1 MIPAP
6 PGAGKKSIVLSIWEF
21 EGKGRGVV
29 AGRSYRRGEVID
41 ESPVLVIPA
50 DQWPLIEQTVLGD
63 HCFRW
68 GPNDEDAALVLG
80 LCQLC
85 NHSYQPN
92 ARYTRS
98 LERRTIRFEALR
110 AIEPGEEITVNYNGR
125 PDDGEAVWFEVA
137 T

>member
-1 MIPAP
+1 M
-6 PGAGKKSIVLSIWEF
+6 LSIWEF

-29 AGRSYRRGEVID
+29 AVRPFQTGELID

-50 DQWPLIEQTVLGD
+50 DQWPHVEQTVLAD

-80 LCQLC
+80 VCQLC
-85 NHSYQPN
+85 NHSFEPN

-98 LERRTIRFEALR
+98 LERLTIRFEAIR
-110 AIEPGEEITVNYNGR
+110 DIEPGEEITVNYNGR
-125 PDDGEAVWFEVA
+125 ADDRTAVWFDVA
-137 T
+137 G